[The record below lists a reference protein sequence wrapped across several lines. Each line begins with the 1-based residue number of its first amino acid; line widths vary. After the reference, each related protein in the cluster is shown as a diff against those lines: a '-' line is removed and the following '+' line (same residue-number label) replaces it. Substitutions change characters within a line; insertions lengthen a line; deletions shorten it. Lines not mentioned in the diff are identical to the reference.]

1 MVNGLLQT
9 LWDAAL
15 FATLTFGYG
24 LALTPAWRGA
34 ASLRFCIGV
43 AFGLGVQFLIGFAA
57 FAAGVSNRLAA
68 IAMAVA
74 LVAALLV
81 RRRAISAFLRDQE
94 IRRVLAA
101 WLLFA
106 GWSLGLLAL
115 VKTYSGGGWAIDWVE
130 HWQRTRFFMERMPAD
145 TLFANVYPLT
155 ARPPLVNRVLALW
168 LEATPVSFADY
179 QALTTLFGSLILL
192 PGWLLAERWR
202 RGAGPW
208 VVLVLMLSP
217 LVAQNLTFAWTK
229 LPTAFFVLTAIVAAL
244 AGLERD
250 GSARSRTAAALCL
263 GLALVAHYSAG
274 PWMIAAAVGLAACVA
289 RRGALNGFWRE
300 AALLSGAAA
309 VVPLVWLAWAVHAY
323 GLRATLGANTTVDA
337 WSGQGIAERVEVP
350 ILNLADTLVPVVLRS
365 EPNDHLLTQGSQLG
379 RLRDFAF
386 STYQL
391 NLPLAFGFGGLL
403 VLGLFA
409 MRSRRAPANTE
420 GVSAAPD
427 RRFFAAMIPI
437 VVVLGVAVHTQRDHY
452 GLTHICLQPLV
463 VLGLAR
469 IAAALPVLPRRLLA
483 LWGALLAIDVILG
496 IVLQFGMES
505 WAFAGVVEPGGGPG
519 AFLARLGRVATV
531 NAIDKQAFGFT
542 YVSDRVG
549 LPVLVLASWLALC
562 VLAAIVLIRRNR
574 PAVG

>member
-1 MVNGLLQT
+1 MNGLLQT
-9 LWDAAL
+9 AWDAAL
-15 FATLTFGYG
+15 FVALTFGYG
-24 LALTPAWRGA
+24 LALTPDWRGA
-34 ASLRFCIGV
+34 ASLRFCVGV
-43 AFGLGVQFLIGFAA
+43 AFGLGAQFLIGFAL
-57 FAAGVSNRLAA
+57 FAAGVSNRAAA
-68 IAMAVA
+68 IAIAVT
-74 LVAALLV
+74 LVAAVVV
-81 RRRAISAFLRDQE
+81 RRRAIPAILRDQE
-94 IRRVLAA
+94 TRRILVA

-106 GWSLGLLAL
+106 GWSIGLLAL
-115 VKTYSGGGWAIDWVE
+115 VKTYSGGGWAVDWVE

-179 QALTTLFGSLILL
+179 QALITLFGSLILL
-192 PGWLLAERWR
+192 PAWLLAERWR

-229 LPTAFFVLTAIVAAL
+229 LPTAFFVLTAVAAAL
-244 AGLERD
+244 AGLDRD
-250 GSARSRTAAALCL
+250 GSARSRVAAAVCL
-263 GLALVAHYSAG
+263 GLALIAHYSAG
-274 PWMIAAAVGLAACVA
+274 PWLIAIAVGLAAVSA
-289 RRGALNGFWRE
+289 RHGPTRAFWRE
-300 AALLSGAAA
+300 ASILGGAAA
-309 VVPLVWLAWAVHAY
+309 VIPVVWLGWAVHAY

-337 WSGQGIAERVEVP
+337 WSGQSIAERIEVP
-350 ILNLADTLVPVVLRS
+350 ALNLADTLAPVVLRT
-365 EPNDHLLTQGSQLG
+365 EPDDHLLTQGSQFG

-391 NLPLAFGFGGLL
+391 NLLLAFGFGGLF
-403 VLGLFA
+403 VLGLLA
-409 MRSRRAPANTE
+409 MRSRGRRADPVNDN
-420 GVSAAPD
+420 AAPD
-427 RRFFAAMIPI
+427 RRFFAVMVPV

-469 IAAALPVLPRRLLA
+469 IAAALPTLPRRLLG
-483 LWGALLAIDVILG
+483 LWGALLAVDVGLG
-496 IVLQFGMES
+496 IVLQFGIES

-519 AFLARLGRVATV
+519 TFLARLGRVATV

-542 YVSDRVG
+542 YVSDRIG

-562 VLAAIVLIRRNR
+562 VLVAIVLIRRNR